1 MQTKISEYSF
11 NDITLFISNKIK
23 QTNALNFCQANYLI
37 PGDDK
42 KELWLSKYFSAFA
55 NSGGGIIIFGIKK
68 LKERAN
74 ELDEIS
80 FNTVSGFWIKN
91 LIENN
96 ISPKIDNVEVYE
108 VHNTQNNNTGVIVVS
123 IPKSNLRPH
132 MASDNRY
139 YFRVGNKTELMLEQS
154 VREMYNLASASNME
168 FIGIVNTQGVPT
180 LENGKILNINFY
192 PKFFVKNSGSAVE
205 NNFKFELWLP
215 SEFHDSLFLAM
226 QNYFNRIEG
235 RYSVF
240 SVPNRQPVFQN
251 EICNILEAKLF
262 VNYENINVFNKS
274 EIIIK
279 LYYSNGLKEFNYCLK
294 ETFTFENQLL
304 QVSDFVKKS
313 LT

>member
-1 MQTKISEYSF
+1 MQNTKPRYNF

-23 QTNALNFCQANYLI
+23 QTGAINFCQANYLI

-55 NSGGGIIIFGIKK
+55 NSGGGTIIFGIKK

-74 ELDEIS
+74 ELDEIN
-80 FNTVSGFWIKN
+80 FNTVSDFWLKN
-91 LIENN
+91 LIENE
-96 ISPKIDNVEVYE
+96 IYPKIENVEVYE
-108 VHNTQNNNTGVIVVS
+108 IQNTQNSNKGVIVVN
-123 IPKSNLRPH
+123 IPKSNVRPH
-132 MASDNRY
+132 MALDNRY
-139 YFRVGNKTELMLEQS
+139 YFRVGNKTEMMLEQH
-154 VREMYNLASASNME
+154 VREMYNVASVSNME

-192 PKFFVKNSGSAVE
+192 PKFLVKNSGSAVE
-205 NNFKFELWLP
+205 SNFKFELWLP
-215 SEFHDSLFLAM
+215 SEFHDSLFSAM

-240 SVPNRQPVFQN
+240 SVPNRQSVFQN
-251 EICNILEAKLF
+251 EICNILEAKIF

-279 LYYSNGLKEFNYCLK
+279 LYYSNGLKEFNYSLK